1 VPGWV
6 QAVLSAAALVTAAGV
21 LWAKV
26 LHPLIRAAATG
37 EVMLPILQE
46 LTVKFRDVPGIFD
59 VLKDMASQFRT
70 DNGSSLRDV
79 VNALEASLANV
90 HSTIEKA
97 EHRALAAAQFLQVGL
112 DVDRKMDERD
122 REQLSRIVREMDRLA
137 DRLERLEEGAEVVAD
152 NLAVAKTAV
161 EGVAAD
167 LAAAHDRADDSAG
180 PTGAAADAA
189 AQTPEVAG

>member
-1 VPGWV
+1 MPGWV

-21 LWAKV
+21 LWQKV
-26 LHPLIRAAATG
+26 LRPLVRAAATG

-59 VLKDMASQFRT
+59 ILKDMASQFRT
-70 DNGSSLRDV
+70 DSGSSLRDV
-79 VNALEASLANV
+79 VNALEASLEQVQAA
-90 HSTIEKA
+90 IEKA

-122 REQLSRIVREMDRLA
+122 REQLSRMVRELDRVVDRLV
-137 DRLERLEEGAEVVAD
+137 RLEAGAGVVAE
-152 NLAVAKTAV
+152 NLAVAQSAV

-167 LAAAHDRADDSAG
+167 LAAAHDRADETAG
-180 PTGAAADAA
+180 PAGAAADAA
-189 AQTPEVAG
+189 SKTEDE